1 MSKTKLTIGA
11 TCAVSSIIA
20 ILMASDTGLRTNQRG
35 LELIGNAESCR
46 TQPYMCPANVLTVGI
61 GSTTNVKPGK
71 TYTHEEIAAMW
82 ASDMKAAEKCV
93 NLYANGKAMN
103 DSQFSAVSSL
113 TFNIGC
119 GNLQTSTLARYAN
132 RHQWGEMCGQ
142 LNRWVYANGKKLNG
156 LVKRR
161 SDEYKLC
168 MEDLNG
174 GY

>member
-1 MSKTKLTIGA
+1 MSKIKHSA
-11 TCAVSSIIA
+11 VSVCAVSSIIA

-93 NLYANGKAMN
+93 NLYANGRMMN
-103 DSQFSAVSSL
+103 DNQFSAVSSL

-132 RHQWGEMCGQ
+132 RQQWGEMCGQ

-161 SDEYKLC
+161 ADEYKLC
-168 MEDLNG
+168 ME
-174 GY
+174 

>member
-11 TCAVSSIIA
+11 TCAASSIIA

-82 ASDMKAAEKCV
+82 ASDMKYAEKCV

-113 TFNIGC
+113 AFNIGC
-119 GNLQTSTLARYAN
+119 GNLKTSTLARYAN
-132 RHQWGEMCGQ
+132 RKQWDAMCGQ

-161 SDEYKLC
+161 ADEYKLC
-168 MEDLNG
+168 VEAVK
-174 GY
+174 

>member
-20 ILMASDTGLRTNQRG
+20 IMMASDTGLRTNQRG

-46 TQPYMCPANVLTVGI
+46 TKPYMCPANVLTVGI

-82 ASDMKAAEKCV
+82 ASDMKSAEKCV
-93 NLYANGKAMN
+93 NLYANGREMN
-103 DSQFSAVSSL
+103 DNQFSAVSSL

-132 RHQWGEMCGQ
+132 RQQWGAMCGQ
-142 LNRWVYANGKKLNG
+142 FNRWVYANGKKLNG

-161 SDEYKLC
+161 ADEYKLC
-168 MEDLNG
+168 VEAVK
-174 GY
+174 

>member
-1 MSKTKLTIGA
+1 MRKTKLTIGA

-61 GSTTNVKPGK
+61 GSTTNVQRGK
-71 TYTHEEIAAMW
+71 TYTHEEIAYMW
-82 ASDMKAAEKCV
+82 VSDIKAAEKCV

-103 DSQFSAVSSL
+103 DNQFSAITSFA
-113 TFNIGC
+113 FNAGC

-132 RHQWGEMCGQ
+132 RQQWGEMCGQ

-161 SDEYKLC
+161 ADEHKLC
-168 MEDLNG
+168 VEVVR
-174 GY
+174 

>member
-20 ILMASDTGLRTNQRG
+20 ILMASNTGLRTNQRG

-71 TYTHEEIAAMW
+71 AYTHEEIAAMW
-82 ASDMKAAEKCV
+82 AGDMKSAEKCV
-93 NLYANGKAMN
+93 NLYANGRMMN
-103 DSQFSAVSSL
+103 DNQFSAVSSL

-119 GNLQTSTLARYAN
+119 GNLKTSTLARYAN
-132 RHQWGEMCGQ
+132 RQQWGEMCGQ
-142 LNRWVYANGKKLNG
+142 LHRWVYANGKKLNG
-156 LVKRR
+156 LAKRR
-161 SDEYKLC
+161 AYEYKLC
-168 MEDLNG
+168 MEAVK
-174 GY
+174 

>member
-61 GSTTNVKPGK
+61 GSTTNVQRGR
-71 TYTHEEIAAMW
+71 TYTHEEIANMW
-82 ASDMKAAEKCV
+82 ASDMKEAEKCV
-93 NLYANGKAMN
+93 NLYANGAAMN
-103 DSQFSAVSSL
+103 DNQFSAISSF
-113 TFNIGC
+113 TFNAGC

-132 RHQWGEMCGQ
+132 RQQWGEMCGQ
-142 LNRWVYANGKKLNG
+142 LNRWVYASGKKLNG
-156 LVKRR
+156 LTKRR
-161 SDEYKLC
+161 ADEYKLC
-168 MEDLNG
+168 MEDVK
-174 GY
+174 

>member
-103 DSQFSAVSSL
+103 DNQFSAVSSL
-113 TFNIGC
+113 AFNIGC

-132 RHQWGEMCGQ
+132 RQQWGEMCGQ
-142 LNRWVYANGKKLNG
+142 LHRWVYANGKKLNG

-161 SDEYKLC
+161 ADEYKLC
-168 MEDLNG
+168 VEAVK
-174 GY
+174 

>member
-46 TQPYMCPANVLTVGI
+46 TQPYMCPANVLTVGV

-71 TYTHEEIAAMW
+71 TYTYEDIAAMW
-82 ASDMKAAEKCV
+82 SSDMKSAEKCV
-93 NLYANGKAMN
+93 NLYANGRMMN
-103 DSQFSAVSSL
+103 DNQFSAVSSL

-132 RHQWGEMCGQ
+132 RQQWPEMCGQ

-161 SDEYKLC
+161 ADEYKLC
-168 MEDLNG
+168 MEDG
-174 GY
+174 K

>member
-1 MSKTKLTIGA
+1 MNKAKVAGA
-11 TCAVSSIIA
+11 SFCAVSSIIA
-20 ILMASDTGLRTNQRG
+20 IVLATDSGLRTNQRG

-61 GSTTNVKPGK
+61 GSTANVKPGK

-93 NLYANGKAMN
+93 NLYANGRAMN
-103 DSQFSAVSSL
+103 DNQFSAVSSL

-119 GNLQTSTLARYAN
+119 GNLQTSTLARYAT
-132 RHQWGEMCGQ
+132 RQQWGEMCGQ

-161 SDEYKLC
+161 ADEYKLC
-168 MEDLNG
+168 ME
-174 GY
+174 

>member
-1 MSKTKLTIGA
+1 MNKAKVAGA
-11 TCAVSSIIA
+11 SFCAVSSIIA
-20 ILMASDTGLRTNQRG
+20 IVLATDSGLRTNQRG

-61 GSTTNVKPGK
+61 GSTINVQRGK
-71 TYTHEEIAAMW
+71 TYTHEEIASMW

-103 DSQFSAVSSL
+103 DNQFSAVSSL

-132 RHQWGEMCGQ
+132 RQQWGEMCGQ

-161 SDEYKLC
+161 ADEYKLC
-168 MEDLNG
+168 MEAVK
-174 GY
+174 

>member
-20 ILMASDTGLRTNQRG
+20 ILMTGDTGLRTNQRG

-93 NLYANGKAMN
+93 NLYANGRMMN
-103 DSQFSAVSSL
+103 DNQFSAVSSL

-119 GNLQTSTLARYAN
+119 GNLKTSTLARYAN
-132 RHQWGEMCGQ
+132 RQQWGEMCEQ
-142 LNRWVYANGKKLNG
+142 LHRWVYANSKKLNG

-161 SDEYKLC
+161 ADEYKLC
-168 MEDLNG
+168 ME
-174 GY
+174 

>member
-1 MSKTKLTIGA
+1 MSKTKIGVGV

-20 ILMASDTGLRTNQRG
+20 IVLATDSGLRTNQRG

-46 TQPYMCPANVLTVGI
+46 TNPYMCPANVLTVGI
-61 GSTTNVKPGK
+61 GSTTNVKLGK

-82 ASDMKAAEKCV
+82 GSDMKAAEKCV
-93 NLYANGKAMN
+93 NLYANGRKMN
-103 DSQFSAVSSL
+103 DNKFSAVSSL

-132 RHQWGEMCGQ
+132 RQQWGEMCGQ

-161 SDEYKLC
+161 ADEYKLC
-168 MEDLNG
+168 ME
-174 GY
+174 

>member
-1 MSKTKLTIGA
+1 MSKIKHSA
-11 TCAVSSIIA
+11 VSVCAVSSIIA
-20 ILMASDTGLRTNQRG
+20 ILMSSDTGLRTNQRG

-93 NLYANGKAMN
+93 NLYANGRMMN
-103 DSQFSAVSSL
+103 DNQFSAVSSL

-132 RHQWGEMCGQ
+132 RQQWGEMCGQ

-161 SDEYKLC
+161 ADEHKLC
-168 MEDLNG
+168 ME
-174 GY
+174 

>member
-11 TCAVSSIIA
+11 TCAVSSIVA
-20 ILMASDTGLRTNQRG
+20 ILIASDAGLRTNKRG

-61 GSTTNVKPGK
+61 GSTTKVQRGK

-82 ASDMKAAEKCV
+82 ASDMKAAERCV
-93 NLYANGKAMN
+93 NLYANGAAMN
-103 DSQFSAVSSL
+103 DNQFSAIASFA
-113 TFNIGC
+113 FNAGC
-119 GNLQTSTLARYAN
+119 GNLQKSTLARYAKHN
-132 RHQWGEMCGQ
+132 KWPEMCGQ

-161 SDEYKLC
+161 ADEYKLC
-168 MEDLNG
+168 MEVG
-174 GY
+174 K

>member
-1 MSKTKLTIGA
+1 LSKIKHSA
-11 TCAVSSIIA
+11 VSVCAVSSIIA
-20 ILMASDTGLRTNQRG
+20 ILMSSDTGLRTNQRG

-93 NLYANGKAMN
+93 NLYANGRMMN
-103 DSQFSAVSSL
+103 DNQFSAVSSL

-132 RHQWGEMCGQ
+132 RQQWGEMCGQ

-161 SDEYKLC
+161 ADEHKLC
-168 MEDLNG
+168 ME
-174 GY
+174 

>member
-1 MSKTKLTIGA
+1 MSKIKHSA
-11 TCAVSSIIA
+11 VSVCVVSSIIA

-82 ASDMKAAEKCV
+82 ASDMKSAEKCV

-103 DSQFSAVSSL
+103 DNQFSAVSSL

-132 RHQWGEMCGQ
+132 RQQWGEMCGQ

-161 SDEYKLC
+161 ADEYKLC
-168 MEDLNG
+168 ME
-174 GY
+174 

>member
-93 NLYANGKAMN
+93 NLYANGRMMN
-103 DSQFSAVSSL
+103 DNQFSAISSF
-113 TFNIGC
+113 TFNAGC

-132 RHQWGEMCGQ
+132 RQQWPDMCGQ
-142 LNRWVYANGKKLNG
+142 LHRWVYANGNKLNG

-161 SDEYKLC
+161 ADEYKLC
-168 MEDLNG
+168 VE
-174 GY
+174 

>member
-1 MSKTKLTIGA
+1 MSKIKHSA
-11 TCAVSSIIA
+11 VSVCAVSSIIA
-20 ILMASDTGLRTNQRG
+20 IMMASDTGLRTNQRG

-61 GSTTNVKPGK
+61 GSTTNVQRGK

-82 ASDMKAAEKCV
+82 ASDIKTAEKCV
-93 NLYANGKAMN
+93 NLYANGQEMN
-103 DSQFSAVSSL
+103 DNQFSSVVSFA
-113 TFNIGC
+113 FNAGC

-132 RHQWGEMCGQ
+132 RQQWSEMCGQ

-161 SDEYKLC
+161 ADEYQLC
-168 MEDLNG
+168 MERPE
-174 GY
+174 

>member
-20 ILMASDTGLRTNQRG
+20 ILIASDAGLRTNQRG

-61 GSTTNVKPGK
+61 GSTTNVQPGK

-82 ASDMKAAEKCV
+82 AGDMKSAEKCV
-93 NLYANGKAMN
+93 NLYANGAAMN
-103 DSQFSAVSSL
+103 DNQFSAISSF
-113 TFNIGC
+113 TFNAGC
-119 GNLQTSTLARYAN
+119 GNLKSSTLARYAN
-132 RHQWGEMCGQ
+132 RQQWGEMCGQ

-161 SDEYKLC
+161 ADEYKLC
-168 MEDLNG
+168 MEVVK
-174 GY
+174 